1 MAWSA
6 LLNSEKADV
15 LDLELLSDEFVKI
28 DVTGHHVAPGKS
40 GRAILDL
47 QRAAKFIENF
57 ERKKCD
63 LTFVIVFEIQVTVA
77 ANAAASCA
85 FNHWH
90 LNHRMRVR
98 LATVMPDEI
107 VSPRNV

>member
-28 DVTGHHVAPGKS
+28 DATGHHVASRKS
-40 GRAILDL
+40 GRAVLDL

-63 LTFVIVFEIQVTVA
+63 LAFVIVFEIQVTVA

-98 LATVMPDEI
+98 LAAMMADKI
-107 VSPRNV
+107 VSR